1 MAEADNLIC
10 PGVCKTAEKRAGK
23 FAVDHNVVVVDVGAA
38 RKQPAESRCGEMT
51 TTFCS
56 NQASL
61 DVFEM

>member
-10 PGVCKTAEKRAGK
+10 PGVCKTAEKRGGK

-38 RKQPAESRCGEMT
+38 RKQPGESRCGEIT

-56 NQASL
+56 SQALL